1 MRLLGVRVAGLG
13 RRTGAEADGPLA
25 GAKQLELL
33 LCPRLG
39 GCDRRQAGGRFRQER
54 GHQASGRTYPS
65 WAEAAP
71 WRAECAGRV
80 EDVTSESF
88 AGQGTYTLTAT
99 DLDLNAA

>member
-1 MRLLGVRVAGLG
+1 MEASLGAR
-13 RRTGAEADGPLA
+13 
-25 GAKQLELL
+25 LELL
-33 LCPRLG
+33 GLLPQCLYRL
-39 GCDRRQAGGRFRQER
+39 RRGRDVVRAETPSLVPPVGARRPAQ
-54 GHQASGRTYPS
+54 S